1 MTRTFSKEVV
11 EREHSLSGE
20 HLSLLAV
27 FAHPEDEAFGPA
39 GMLAK
44 YATEGVHVSLVTA
57 LRERAAPA
65 IKMDIVLSAA
75 SEAAQRDV
83 TCSCRTTGVRRI
95 CLMEQN
101 PIHLDLNDLPA
112 VEERLV
118 RVIRE
123 IRPQVVV
130 TYGNDGLSGDPD
142 HIRISEMTTRAF
154 QRAADESAFVQ
165 HFREGLGPYAAQKLY
180 YVVMPSSLLERW
192 GVTGIPGVPDEQI
205 TTVLDVSLFAESKL
219 KALYCQRNH
228 ILDYARWQ
236 TEEKRS
242 DWNREYFL
250 LAQSNLGR
258 KPRRE
263 SDLFFGL
270 R

>member
-1 MTRTFSKEVV
+1 MSRTVTKEIV

-44 YATEGVHVSLVTA
+44 YATEGVQVSLVTA
-57 LRERAAPA
+57 LRERAVP
-65 IKMDIVLSAA
+65 MDIVLTVA
-75 SEAAQRDV
+75 SETGQRDV

-95 CLMEQN
+95 CLMEQK
-101 PIHLDLNDLPA
+101 PIQLDLNDLPA

-154 QRAADESAFVQ
+154 LRAGDESAFVG
-165 HFREGLGPYAAQKLY
+165 HMREGLTPYAAQKLY
-180 YVVMPSSLLERW
+180 YVVMPSSLLQRW
-192 GVTGIPGVPDEQI
+192 GVKGITGVPDEQI
-205 TTVLDVSLFAESKL
+205 TTVLDVTLFAESKL

-228 ILDYARWQ
+228 ILDYARWLS
-236 TEEKRS
+236 EDKRAELNS
-242 DWNREYFL
+242 EYFL
-250 LAQSNLGR
+250 LARSNLGR